1 VNRDAQFQRIAE
13 LKAAYEA
20 QGYPVISV
28 DTKKKELIGLLF
40 REGKLYGTE
49 TLEVLDH
56 DFPSLAEGVAIPHAV
71 YDIARNEAYVSIGTS
86 HDTAEFACD
95 SLRHWWTHYGKRHY
109 ASAPSIL
116 MLMDGGGSNSS
127 RHYLFKQELQALAD
141 EIGVEIRI
149 AHYPPYTSKWNPIE
163 HRVFPHITRSLQ
175 GTVLTSLQLV
185 KELIGKASTQAGLK
199 VVACILDK
207 VYATGRKVAAGFKES
222 MRIVFDQHLRQ
233 WNYTA
238 VPQMTALAID

>member
-1 VNRDAQFQRIAE
+1 

-20 QGYPVISV
+20 QGNPVVSV
-28 DTKKKELIGLLF
+28 DTKKKERIGNLF
-40 REGKLYGTE
+40 REGKLYAAE
-49 TLEVLDH
+49 TIEVLDH
-56 DFPSLAEGVAIPHAV
+56 DFPSLAEGVAIPHTV

-95 SLRHWWTHYGKRHY
+95 SIRHWWNNYGKLHY
-109 ASAPSIL
+109 ASATSIL

-127 RHYLFKQELQALAD
+127 RHYVFKQALQALVD

-163 HRVFPHITRSLQ
+163 HRVFPHITRALQ
-175 GTVLTSLQLV
+175 GAILTSLQLTQ
-185 KELIGKASTQAGLK
+185 ELIGSASTKAGLK

-222 MRIVFDQHLRQ
+222 MRIIFDKHLGQ

-238 VPQMTALAID
+238 VPEKRALVID

>member
-1 VNRDAQFQRIAE
+1 MNRNAQFTRIAE

-20 QGYPVISV
+20 QGNPVVSV
-28 DTKKKELIGLLF
+28 DTKKKEKIGNLF
-40 REGKLYGTE
+40 RKGELYTTE
-49 TLEVLDH
+49 TIEVLDH
-56 DFPSLAEGVAIPHAV
+56 DFPSLAEGVAIPHTV

-95 SLRHWWTHYGKRHY
+95 SIRHWWDHYGKRHY
-109 ASAPSIL
+109 AYATSIL

-141 EIGVEIRI
+141 EIAIEIRI

-163 HRVFPHITRSLQ
+163 HRVFPHITRALQ
-175 GTVLTSLQLV
+175 GVILTSLQLT
-185 KELIGKASTQAGLK
+185 KELISNASTTAGLK

-222 MRIVFDQHLRQ
+222 MRIVFDKHLRQ

-238 VPQMTALAID
+238 VPEKTALAID

>member
-1 VNRDAQFQRIAE
+1 VNRDAQFLRIAE

-20 QGYPVISV
+20 QGNPVVRV
-28 DTKKKELIGLLF
+28 DTKKKELIGNLF
-40 REGKLYGTE
+40 REGKLYATE
-49 TLEVLDH
+49 TIEVLDH

-95 SLRHWWTHYGKRHY
+95 SIRHWWPHYGKLH
-109 ASAPSIL
+109 SACATSIL

-127 RHYLFKQELQALAD
+127 RHSIFKQELQALAD
-141 EIGVEIRI
+141 EIGVEVRI
-149 AHYPPYTSKWNPIE
+149 AHFPPDTSKWNPIE

-175 GTVLTSLQLV
+175 GIILTRLQLA
-185 KELIGKASTQAGLK
+185 KELIGKTSTRVGLK

-207 VYATGRKVAAGFKES
+207 VYATGRKVAAGFKTS
-222 MRIVFDQHLRQ
+222 MRIVFDKHLGQ

-238 VPQMTALAID
+238 IPENTALAID

>member
-1 VNRDAQFQRIAE
+1 MGRDAQFQRIAE

-28 DTKKKELIGLLF
+28 DTKKKELIGNLF
-40 REGKLYGTE
+40 REGKLYATE
-49 TLEVLDH
+49 TIEALDH

-95 SLRHWWTHYGKRHY
+95 SLRHWRNHYGKRHY
-109 ASAPSIL
+109 ASATSIL
-116 MLMDGGGSNSS
+116 MLMDGGGGNSS
-127 RHYLFKQELQALAD
+127 RHYVFKQELQALAD

-175 GTVLTSLQLV
+175 GAVLTSIQLA
-185 KELIGKASTQAGLK
+185 KELIAKASTTAGLK

-207 VYATGRKVAAGFKES
+207 VYTTGRKVAAGFKES

>member
-1 VNRDAQFQRIAE
+1 MNRDAQFQRIAE

-28 DTKKKELIGLLF
+28 DTKKKELIGHLF
-40 REGKLYGTE
+40 REGKLYTTE
-49 TLEVLDH
+49 TIEVLDH

-95 SLRHWWTHYGKRHY
+95 SLRHWWNHYGKRHY
-109 ASAPSIL
+109 ASATSIL

-127 RHYLFKQELQALAD
+127 RHYIFKQELQALAD

-175 GTVLTSLQLV
+175 GAVLTSIQLA
-185 KELIGKASTQAGLK
+185 KELIAKASTKAGLK

-222 MRIVFDQHLRQ
+222 MPIVFDQHLRQ

-238 VPQMTALAID
+238 VPQMTTLAID